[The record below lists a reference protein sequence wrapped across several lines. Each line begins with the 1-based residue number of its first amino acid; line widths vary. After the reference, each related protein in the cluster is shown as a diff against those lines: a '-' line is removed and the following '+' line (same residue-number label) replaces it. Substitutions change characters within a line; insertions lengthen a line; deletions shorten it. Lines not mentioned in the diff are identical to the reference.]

1 MSEFADMKFVFRL
14 SAYDI
19 EKLKPQVASALE
31 RRSELVARLKHASKK
46 TRANAVEDTGRRG
59 YGGFHRRSSKITL
72 VVSSVSLVLGT
83 AFLIG
88 GVALGNFVFF
98 LALGVLLLAAGVYGV
113 ISSRRG
119 NPYERDAAKLLDG
132 KDKFL
137 AEDDIRL
144 VFSDVGMRSQRSF
157 IPYKEFQCWMETDDL
172 FMLIYGPLVTILQ
185 KHDLIEG
192 ELNDFRRLITK
203 YIPIHARIKHEQS

>member
-72 VVSSVSLVLGT
+72 IVSSVSLVLGA

-98 LALGVLLLAAGVYGV
+98 LALGVLLLAAGV
-113 ISSRRG
+113 
-119 NPYERDAAKLLDG
+119 
-132 KDKFL
+132 
-137 AEDDIRL
+137 
-144 VFSDVGMRSQRSF
+144 
-157 IPYKEFQCWMETDDL
+157 
-172 FMLIYGPLVTILQ
+172 
-185 KHDLIEG
+185 
-192 ELNDFRRLITK
+192 
-203 YIPIHARIKHEQS
+203 